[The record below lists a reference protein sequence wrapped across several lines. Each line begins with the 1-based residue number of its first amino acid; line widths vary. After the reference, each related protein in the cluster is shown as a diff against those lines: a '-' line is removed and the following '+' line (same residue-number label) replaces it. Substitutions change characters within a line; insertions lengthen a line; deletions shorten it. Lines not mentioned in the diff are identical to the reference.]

1 MPWADRLLTQIWR
14 VKDRAPIYFTG
25 VSHLRQIRL
34 NTKKGRNSRR
44 IAILRPVIRRQT
56 ENRNIVPTKV

>member
-1 MPWADRLLTQIWR
+1 MLAQIWR

-25 VSHLRQIRL
+25 VSCLRQIRL
-34 NTKKGRNSRR
+34 NTKKGR
-44 IAILRPVIRRQT
+44 IGAGLAILRLVIRRPT